1 MCALMSEELYP
12 GIYFHTVSDERF
24 KTNQIEVHLV
34 TALDQG
40 SAAQNALIP
49 SLLRKGFE
57 KYKDFTQFNRYLNS
71 LYGAVVD
78 YDVEKFGDEQVLS
91 LSIISVDDRF
101 TLNQEPVTEQIS
113 QVLFQMLLH
122 PVTENGMFAASEVE
136 LEKKALID
144 TIEAE
149 INDKRMFA
157 LRSTTQLMCEG
168 EPYGLSEY
176 GTVEQV
182 KAITPASVTRAYHQ
196 LLSSA
201 QIEILFVGSGNAEVC
216 KQIAKEQ
223 LRVLSRSKSDVRL
236 TATKL
241 HAPLERMIE
250 KTVQMEVSQS
260 KMVLGFATEIPCN
273 TRELYALRLMVIIL
287 GGTPMSK
294 LFLNVREKLSLC
306 YYCAARLDRT
316 KGIVKIDCGVENEN
330 IEKAKE
336 EILKQIEEMQQ
347 GNITSEEMKN
357 AMLSMV
363 NSYRTVNDSNASIE
377 SFYLGQILC
386 GSTNSPEEEARQICS
401 ITKDEVIWAS
411 KQLKLDICYILTGKE
426 V

>member
-1 MCALMSEELYP
+1 M
-12 GIYFHTVSDERF
+12 
-24 KTNQIEVHLV
+24 
-34 TALDQG
+34 
-40 SAAQNALIP
+40 
-49 SLLRKGFE
+49 
-57 KYKDFTQFNRYLNS
+57 
-71 LYGAVVD
+71 
-78 YDVEKFGDEQVLS
+78 LS

-316 KGIVKIDCGVENEN
+316 KRD
-330 IEKAKE
+330 
-336 EILKQIEEMQQ
+336 
-347 GNITSEEMKN
+347 
-357 AMLSMV
+357 
-363 NSYRTVNDSNASIE
+363 R
-377 SFYLGQILC
+377 
-386 GSTNSPEEEARQICS
+386 
-401 ITKDEVIWAS
+401 
-411 KQLKLDICYILTGKE
+411 
-426 V
+426 